1 MEEAKLKTKI
11 LLKDSLR
18 DMPIQGTLIIKNHQA
33 KVNVVRTTATA
44 LKNEGYVFDV
54 SDKNRIDDVLVTRLK

>member
-18 DMPIQGTLIIKNHQA
+18 DMPVSGILIINNRQA
-33 KVNVVRTTATA
+33 KTAIVRTTATV
-44 LKNEGYVFDV
+44 LKKEGYKFDV
-54 SDKNRIDDVLVTRLK
+54 SDKGRIDDVVVRRIK

>member
-1 MEEAKLKTKI
+1 MTEAKLKTKI

-18 DMPIQGTLIIKNHQA
+18 DMPIQGTLTIKNRQA

-44 LKNEGYVFDV
+44 LKNEGYIFDV
-54 SDKNRIDDVLVTRLK
+54 SDKGRIDDVLVTRLK

>member
-1 MEEAKLKTKI
+1 MAEAKLKTKI

-18 DMPIQGTLIIKNHQA
+18 DMPIQGTLTIKNRQA

-44 LKNEGYVFDV
+44 LKNEGYIFDV
-54 SDKNRIDDVLVTRLK
+54 SDKGRIDDVLVTRLK

>member
-1 MEEAKLKTKI
+1 MAEAKLKTKI

-18 DMPIQGTLIIKNHQA
+18 DMPIQGTLVIKNRQA

-44 LKNEGYVFDV
+44 LKNEGYIFDV
-54 SDKNRIDDVLVTRLK
+54 SDKGRIDDVLITRLK